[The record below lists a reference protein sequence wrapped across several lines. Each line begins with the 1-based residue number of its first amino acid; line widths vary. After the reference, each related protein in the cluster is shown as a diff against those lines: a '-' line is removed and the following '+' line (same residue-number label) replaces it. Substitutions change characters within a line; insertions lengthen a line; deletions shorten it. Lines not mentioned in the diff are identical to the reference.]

1 MTGEVL
7 ALLSVSLAHPCR
19 GRGREGAETRKA
31 FGEISERGC
40 AIVMNF
46 SSGLK
51 CNCNAGISALGS
63 CLAVAVGC
71 FLGIGAQRVKAKVG
85 CAALGGENQQSE
97 GVRSGL
103 RGRSGRIF
111 NNPGVRLTAADFE
124 PSAMLSLL
132 LLVGPV
138 LHQDVAAHHGSSR
151 APRGEKGH
159 VALLPA
165 LTMSFVTAGAGWEWG
180 VPREH
185 GTVGWS
191 LGACLC
197 LSQGCRLRGSHRA
210 GFIQGAVPTPKS
222 NPATQFWPIM
232 LSLGLGKRPH
242 LLKALEAVSLPVWC
256 YRSSRRG
263 VPPTGVQTKVSS
275 SWGWKTW
282 GDPMGIR
289 M

>member
-1 MTGEVL
+1 MQRE
-7 ALLSVSLAHPCR
+7 
-19 GRGREGAETRKA
+19 GREGAETRKA

-111 NNPGVRLTAADFE
+111 NNPGVRLAAADFE

-165 LTMSFVTAGAGWEWG
+165 LTMSFVTAGAGWE
-180 VPREH
+180 
-185 GTVGWS
+185 
-191 LGACLC
+191 
-197 LSQGCRLRGSHRA
+197 
-210 GFIQGAVPTPKS
+210 
-222 NPATQFWPIM
+222 
-232 LSLGLGKRPH
+232 
-242 LLKALEAVSLPVWC
+242 
-256 YRSSRRG
+256 
-263 VPPTGVQTKVSS
+263 
-275 SWGWKTW
+275 
-282 GDPMGIR
+282 
-289 M
+289 